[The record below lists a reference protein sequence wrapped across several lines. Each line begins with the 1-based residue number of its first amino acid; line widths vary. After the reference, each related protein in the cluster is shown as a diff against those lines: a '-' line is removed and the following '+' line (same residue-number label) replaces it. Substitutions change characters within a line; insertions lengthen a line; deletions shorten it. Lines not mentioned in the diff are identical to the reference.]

1 MQVDLEFLKSR
12 PLSFSS
18 IKEFDKSPAHY
29 VHYINSKRE
38 PSDAMRFGS
47 LVHAYILEPDT
58 VESRFFA
65 MPDVDRRTTDGK
77 AKWKEAEEMSQG
89 KEIVTSAQWSN
100 AKSMIDV
107 MNQST
112 EFTDI
117 ISKLTHKERKFEYEL
132 SGLPFTGYID
142 GEADDFFLE
151 VKTIDDASYSNIQ
164 KRFADLKYHW
174 QAGLYSEVT
183 GKKCLYLIIQT
194 GSVFDFGFM
203 IPDQEFIELGKYA
216 VKKAANDFLGCMI
229 ADGFNVGIDWK
240 VNNENTLSLPGWMTK
255 VNK

>member
-29 VHYINSKRE
+29 VHYVNSKRE

-47 LVHAYILEPDT
+47 LVHAHILEPDT

-107 MNQST
+107 MNHST

-132 SGLPFTGYID
+132 
-142 GEADDFFLE
+142 
-151 VKTIDDASYSNIQ
+151 
-164 KRFADLKYHW
+164 
-174 QAGLYSEVT
+174 
-183 GKKCLYLIIQT
+183 
-194 GSVFDFGFM
+194 
-203 IPDQEFIELGKYA
+203 
-216 VKKAANDFLGCMI
+216 
-229 ADGFNVGIDWK
+229 
-240 VNNENTLSLPGWMTK
+240 
-255 VNK
+255 